1 MPSKLVGYNLWIS
14 LLLSERQLSLL
25 CLVACSWY
33 QSSSFSAYQQSNPR
47 IAAVRNA
54 WNTRSWI
61 DRLRIFTRVQLPQN
75 DHNAEML
82 VVHTL
87 TNNASV
93 LPNLSLFIRMMSF
106 LVEYC
111 CLLLININKYV
122 LGNNST
128 ISTVSKYIIWKK
140 IVPYEESDLLRNQAC
155 SVIRNPR
162 YE

>member
-25 CLVACSWY
+25 CLVVCSWY
-33 QSSSFSAYQQSNPR
+33 QSSSFPAYQQSNPR

-54 WNTRSWI
+54 WNTRSWN

-106 LVEYC
+106 LV
-111 CLLLININKYV
+111 
-122 LGNNST
+122 
-128 ISTVSKYIIWKK
+128 
-140 IVPYEESDLLRNQAC
+140 
-155 SVIRNPR
+155 
-162 YE
+162 